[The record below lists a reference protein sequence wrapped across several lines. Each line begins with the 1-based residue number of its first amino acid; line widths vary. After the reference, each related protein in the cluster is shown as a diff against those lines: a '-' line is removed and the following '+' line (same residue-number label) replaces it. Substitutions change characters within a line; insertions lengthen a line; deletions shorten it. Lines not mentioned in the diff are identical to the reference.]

1 MGEAKALRDQLSA
14 VNEKLIEALNKED
27 TEAQAVMAR
36 NVASTDGWSPEL
48 RAVREIAQR
57 ASIADYVGAAVEER
71 TVEGAAREYSDHVFG
86 THSPGDYPL
95 EMLLDRD
102 EFFDMGANE
111 WKALKAEDRAIITG
125 IAATHGNPTF
135 VDRLLASSEA
145 AYLRARFPAVGPGR
159 HSYPIV
165 SGTTVARSGSS
176 GHRRDPCGRAQTIV
190 NADPSR
196 IQHSYE
202 YAATDE
208 LQIPGVANGL
218 ASDLRMSLASGLDRK
233 VVRDLIT
240 GLTAVDVT
248 AGTTVTAAGLIAAV
262 HGVVD
267 GRAARYFNEVLLL
280 AGQQDVASQTTAF
293 ERIGALLSAA
303 TIDAVFTWMANIRA
317 SAHMPNA
324 SGGEDNIIAIKTG
337 DSADRLIVP
346 VWRRGSLL
354 RDPNTQQLKGNI
366 VLTGVMYAD
375 VIVVNSDLHTQLRVE
390 TQ

>member
-1 MGEAKALRDQLSA
+1 
-14 VNEKLIEALNKED
+14 
-27 TEAQAVMAR
+27 
-36 NVASTDGWSPEL
+36 
-48 RAVREIAQR
+48 
-57 ASIADYVGAAVEER
+57 
-71 TVEGAAREYSDHVFG
+71 
-86 THSPGDYPL
+86 
-95 EMLLDRD
+95 MLLDRD
-102 EFFDMGANE
+102 EYLGFDPLT
-111 WKALKAEDRAIITG
+111 WQSLKHDSDETRAIITG

-135 VDRLLASSEA
+135 VDRLLANSEA
-145 AYLRARFPAVGPGR
+145 AYLMARFPAVGPGR

-165 SGTTVARSGSS
+165 SGSTVAGVVA
-176 GHRRDPCGRAQTIV
+176 RDTAETPAGGLTIV

-202 YAATDE
+202 YAVADE

-218 ASDLRMSLASGLDRK
+218 ADDLRMSLASGLDRK
-233 VVRDLIT
+233 VVRDLIS

-262 HGVVD
+262 HSVVD
-267 GRAARYFNEVLLL
+267 GAAARYFNEVRLL
-280 AGQQDVASQTTAF
+280 AGNSDVASQTTAF

-337 DSADRLIVP
+337 TAATRLIAP
-346 VWRRGSLL
+346 VWRRGTLL

-366 VLTGVMYAD
+366 VITGVMYAD
-375 VIVVNSDLHTQLRVE
+375 VIVVNGDVHTQLRVE